1 MYSFAQ
7 ELGGIAVALEHR
19 YFGESLPFGP
29 NETVYTQSQWDYLTL
44 ENVMA
49 DSVALVNHIQ
59 TTVPGASQAAV
70 FVASG
75 SYGGFLATIFRQ
87 NHPETFTGALASAPP
102 LRGFVGG
109 NATGSIDEFN
119 WWRYL
124 DMVYREQSI
133 DAANN
138 IERAWT
144 VLRGRMAAN
153 NFYVIKV

>member
-29 NETVYTQSQWDYLTL
+29 NETAYTQAQWAPLTL
-44 ENVMA
+44 ENVMDDA
-49 DSVALVNHIQ
+49 VALIDHIR
-59 TTVPGASQAAV
+59 TTIPNATQAPA

-75 SYGGFLATIFRQ
+75 SYGGFLATMFRQ
-87 NHPETFTGALASAPP
+87 NHAETFTGALASAPP

-109 NATGSIDEFN
+109 NATGAVDEFN

-124 DMVYREQSI
+124 SVVASSIYEQC
-133 DAANN
+133 
-138 IERAWT
+138 
-144 VLRGRMAAN
+144 
-153 NFYVIKV
+153 